1 MNKQNQD
8 VQGFAVICDERGIIN
23 EILRDDFNIIPE
35 YGEGKLFFSIVDS
48 ENRSKAMRFM
58 ADIKAEKVAFDYQMN
73 IMVSET
79 LKTFSFIGILVD
91 DNFLII
97 GAGNYQEAIEFT
109 NFLQEVNNEQAN
121 MIRQLVKEK
130 GELKKQ
136 KEKTGEELSLN
147 DLSELNNELIN
158 LQREMSK
165 KNSELA
171 RLNETKN
178 RFLGMAAHDLRSPLS
193 VIHSYS
199 QYLMDKTKDVLPEKY
214 TKFLETIFSTS
225 QFMLSLIEDLLDIS
239 KIESGKME
247 LNLETFDLIALA
259 RKNIE
264 LNQALAEKKN
274 IELNLELNIQK
285 VEVNAD
291 KHKIEQV
298 FNNLL
303 SNAIKFSHPKTAII
317 VKIFTEEQQ
326 VYIHVKDKGKGIPKD
341 KQESLFQPFSAHS
354 TIGTE
359 GEKGTGLG
367 LAISKRIVEEHGGEI
382 WVESEQNKGSTFK
395 FNLPNASAKE
405 KTHSSSPYNWNNK
418 TILLIEDDEANR
430 LFIQKVLEP
439 TQANVISCAD
449 GEEGMQKYYE
459 HPETNLILLDLNLP
473 VKSGFEIIREIRN
486 KDKKIPIIV
495 QTAYAWS
502 GDKQTAIVIG
512 SSDYYT
518 KPIDKDSFLS
528 ILKNYLN

>member
-1 MNKQNQD
+1 MNKPNQD
-8 VQGFAVICDERGIIN
+8 IRGFAVKCDERGIIR
-23 EILRDDFNIIPE
+23 EILKDDFDIIPE
-35 YGEGKLFFSIVDS
+35 KGEGKLFFSIVDNES
-48 ENRSKAMRFM
+48 RSKAMRFM
-58 ADIKAEKVAFDYQMN
+58 ADIQTEKVAFDYQMN
-73 IMVSET
+73 IMVNEE

-91 DNFLII
+91 NNLLII
-97 GAGNYQEAIEFT
+97 GAGNFQEAIEFT

-130 GELKKQ
+130 GELQKQ
-136 KEKTGEELSLN
+136 QQNKSELSLD

-199 QYLMDKTKDVLPEKY
+199 QYLIDKTKDLLPEKY
-214 TKFLETIFSTS
+214 TKFIETIYSTS
-225 QFMLSLIEDLLDIS
+225 QFMLSLIEDLLDVS
-239 KIESGKME
+239 KIESGKMA
-247 LNLETFDLIALA
+247 LNLETFNLIELA
-259 RKNIE
+259 RKNLE
-264 LNQALAEKKN
+264 LNQALAEKKS
-274 IELNLELNIQK
+274 IELNLELNTQE

-291 KHKIEQV
+291 KYKVEQV

-303 SNAIKFSHPKTAII
+303 SNAIKFSHPKSSVI
-317 VKIFTEEQQ
+317 VKIFTEEDQ
-326 VYIHVKDKGKGIPKD
+326 VYIHITDKGKGIPKD
-341 KQESLFQPFSAHS
+341 KQKTLFQAFQTQS
-354 TIGTE
+354 TLGTE

-367 LAISKRIVEEHGGEI
+367 LAISKRIIQEHGGTI
-382 WVESEQNKGSTFK
+382 WVESTQNKGSTFK

-405 KTHSSSPYNWNNK
+405 KTHSSSPFNWHNK
-418 TILLIEDDEANR
+418 TILLIEDDETNR
-430 LFIQKVLEP
+430 MFIEKVLEP
-439 TQANVISCAD
+439 TQAKVISCGD
-449 GEEGMQKYYE
+449 GNVGMEKYME
-459 HPETNLILLDLNLP
+459 HPETDLILLDLNLP
-473 VKSGFEIIREIRN
+473 GKSGFDIIREIRN

>member
-1 MNKQNQD
+1 MNQQNQEIR
-8 VQGFAVICDERGIIN
+8 GFAVKCDERGIIK
-23 EILRDDFNIIPE
+23 EVLRDDFDITPE
-35 YGEGKLFFSIVDS
+35 KGEEKLFFSIVDR

-58 ADIKAEKVAFDYQMN
+58 ADIQTDKVAFDYQMN
-73 IMVSET
+73 IMVNEG

-91 DNFLII
+91 NNFLII

-121 MIRQLVKEK
+121 MIRHLVKEQE
-130 GELKKQ
+130 ELKKQ
-136 KEKTGEELSLN
+136 QEKKSELTLD

-165 KNSELA
+165 KNAELA

-199 QYLMDKTKDVLPEKY
+199 QYLKDKTKDLLPGKY
-214 TKFLETIFSTS
+214 NKFLETIYSTS
-225 QFMLSLIEDLLDIS
+225 QFMLSLIEDLLDVS

-247 LNLETFDLIALA
+247 LNSEPFDLINLA
-259 RKNIE
+259 SKNLE
-264 LNQALAEKKN
+264 LNQVLAEKKN
-274 IELNLELNIQK
+274 IKLNLELNTQQVK
-285 VEVNAD
+285 VHAD

-303 SNAIKFSHPKTAII
+303 SNAIKFSHPGSSVT

-326 VYIHVKDKGKGIPKD
+326 VYIHVQDKGKGIPQD
-341 KQESLFQPFSAHS
+341 KLENLFQPFHTQS
-354 TIGTE
+354 IPGTE

-367 LAISKRIVEEHGGEI
+367 LAISKRIIEEHGGEI

-395 FNLPNASAKE
+395 FYLPGAVPKE
-405 KTHSSSPYNWNNK
+405 KTHSSSLYSWDDK
-418 TILLIEDDEANR
+418 TILLIEDEETNR
-430 LFIQKVLEP
+430 KFIEKVLEP

-449 GEEGMQKYYE
+449 GEEGMQKYHE
-459 HPETNLILLDLNLP
+459 HPETDLILLDLNLP
-473 VKSGFEIIREIRN
+473 GKSGFDIIREIRN

-502 GDKQTAIVIG
+502 GDKQTAIIIG

-518 KPIDKDSFLS
+518 KPIDKNSFLS